1 MALLPRS
8 GRAFTRMG
16 AATTR
21 LGFALAFMLAL
32 SMAWS
37 LCVSTRLALADA
49 SPTESATGA
58 QEEKRTV
65 PTPSKHVRTTSS
77 DDSWTTRACTGAGD
91 VVSYRLEADLPSDLA
106 SYTSYQLWFFD
117 KLGEGLAYVED
128 SVQSYVVHADGSTSD
143 VQLTVEFEEQSMR
156 AGSDD
161 VLGAVPGLLSTDK
174 IVVEYDCTV
183 LPGATMGLVGGNQ
196 NEVSL
201 RYTRDHDSEGTGTS
215 VPQTTSV
222 HTLGIELHKM
232 DADDD
237 TPLAGASFTLQND
250 EGYYRTESG
259 SWTSQASDAQ
269 IVITNDKGI
278 ATFAG
283 VDAGTYT
290 IAEAKAPDGYEALK
304 APVSVK
310 LEVTGLGTKQA
321 TLTAATTGDATVT
334 AVDGTSGIATIT
346 VENPKSSGEEK
357 KPDKDSDDKSPDD
370 KDSGG
375 KRNGGSTSKSGSNT
389 PKSTTTS
396 VSSGS
401 SGSSSTSLA
410 TTADSLP
417 VVGTG
422 VLVLAMVLV
431 VAGVARR
438 QHGASSGDGRRK

>member
-8 GRAFTRMG
+8 GRTFTRMC
-16 AATTR
+16 AAITR

-32 SMAWS
+32 GMAWS
-37 LCVSTRLALADA
+37 LCGPIRLALADA
-49 SPTESATGA
+49 SPAESAA
-58 QEEKRTV
+58 NVQEEKRTV
-65 PTPSKHVRTTSS
+65 PTPSKHIRATSS
-77 DDSWTTRACTGAGD
+77 DGPWTARVCAGAGD

-128 SVQSYVVHADGSTSD
+128 SLHSYVVHADGSTSD

-161 VLGAVPGLLSTDK
+161 ILGAVPGLLSTDK

-183 LPGATMGLVGGNQ
+183 LPGATMGLVEGNQ

-201 RYTRDHDSEGTGTS
+201 RYTRDHDAEGTGTS

-269 IVITNDKGI
+269 IVITNDKGV

-357 KPDKDSDDKSPDD
+357 KPDKDSDDK
-370 KDSGG
+370 DSGG
-375 KRNGGSTSKSGSNT
+375 KRNGGST

-396 VSSGS
+396 GSSGS
-401 SGSSSTSLA
+401 SGSSSTSVA

>member
-1 MALLPRS
+1 MALLSRS
-8 GRAFTRMG
+8 GRAFTRMDT
-16 AATTR
+16 ATAR
-21 LGFALAFMLAL
+21 LGCALALVLAL
-32 SMAWS
+32 GMAWS
-37 LCVSTRLALADA
+37 LCAPTRLAFADA
-49 SPTESATGA
+49 NPAESPTGT
-58 QEEKRTV
+58 QEEKRTA
-65 PTPSKHVRTTSS
+65 PTPSKLVRTASS
-77 DDSWTTRACTGAGD
+77 DGSWTARVCAGAGD

-128 SVQSYVVHADGSTSD
+128 SVHSYVVHADGSTSD

-161 VLGAVPGLLSTDK
+161 VLGAVSGLLSTDK

-183 LPGATMGLVGGNQ
+183 LPGATMGLVEGNQ

-201 RYTRDHDSEGTGTS
+201 RYTRDHDSASTGTS
-215 VPQTTSV
+215 VPQVTSV
-222 HTLGIELHKM
+222 HTLGIELHKV
-232 DADDD
+232 DAEDDK
-237 TPLAGASFTLQND
+237 PLAGASFTLQNA
-250 EGYYRTESG
+250 EGQYRTKSG

-269 IVITNDKGI
+269 VATTDDKGV

-375 KRNGGSTSKSGSNT
+375 KRNGGST

-396 VSSGS
+396 GS
-401 SGSSSTSLA
+401 SGSGGSSITSLA

-422 VLVLAMVLV
+422 VLVLAAVLV